1 MEGVTCFCLSKIL
14 CNGALLSAPSTMS
27 LVKNCGLNNIRASC
41 RWRALFIQFGED
53 MTCFSYRGGGWS
65 TICSRKLKVSLF
77 FFSIFQISRQ
87 GPGGGGGTLMSLYT
101 ESQKIKLLYCL
112 NAVSYFKEKY
122 CYWPKKPSKQ
132 NNLEWYCS

>member
-14 CNGALLSAPSTMS
+14 CNGALLSASSTMS

-53 MTCFSYRGGGWS
+53 MMCFSYRGGGWS

-77 FFSIFQISRQ
+77 FFNIWNLKA
-87 GPGGGGGTLMSLYT
+87 GTGWGGGTLMSLYT

>member
-53 MTCFSYRGGGWS
+53 MMCFSYRGGGWS
-65 TICSRKLKVSLF
+65 TICSRKLKASLF
-77 FFSIFQISRQ
+77 FFSIFQIWRQ
-87 GPGGGGGTLMSLYT
+87 GPGGGVHLWVFIQGVKRLSCCIAWMLFPILRRSIATDLKSH
-101 ESQKIKLLYCL
+101 L
-112 NAVSYFKEKY
+112 NRIIWNDIVLK
-122 CYWPKKPSKQ
+122 
-132 NNLEWYCS
+132 

>member
-53 MTCFSYRGGGWS
+53 MMCFSYRGGGWS

-77 FFSIFQISRQ
+77 FFFNISNLKA
-87 GPGGGGGTLMSLYT
+87 GTGGGGGTFMSLYR
-101 ESQKIKLLYCL
+101 ESQKSCCIAWMLFPILRRSIATDLKSHL
-112 NAVSYFKEKY
+112 NRIIWNDIVLK
-122 CYWPKKPSKQ
+122 
-132 NNLEWYCS
+132 